1 MNGENQTVGP
11 VVFDYQWFQRRYLT
25 IAEWCDPDTAEEYF
39 ALATVFLDNR
49 DAGGATPAW
58 SANDMII
65 FDYFGY
71 PGSRMS
77 FSPVQDIP
85 TRQRLLG
92 LLTAHIATLFA
103 PLNGVPSPTF
113 VNRIS
118 SASEGSVSVSYD
130 IPTVAGAEWFTLTKY
145 GWMFWQAT
153 AVYRTF
159 RYIPGRQPFRQLGG
173 AGGPY

>member
-1 MNGENQTVGP
+1 MNGENQTQGP
-11 VVFDYQWFQRRYLT
+11 VVFDYQWFQRRYPT

-58 SANDMII
+58 SANYLAIYDV
-65 FDYFGY
+65 FGY
-71 PGSRMS
+71 PGSRAGQS
-77 FSPVQDIP
+77 LVTDIP

-145 GWMFWQAT
+145 GWMYWQAT

-173 AGGPY
+173 SGGPY